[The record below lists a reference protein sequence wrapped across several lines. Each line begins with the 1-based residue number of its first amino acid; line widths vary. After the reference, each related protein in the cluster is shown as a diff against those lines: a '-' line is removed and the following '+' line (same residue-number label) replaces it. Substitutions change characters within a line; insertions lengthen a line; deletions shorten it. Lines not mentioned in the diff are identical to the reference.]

1 MNYKRT
7 QDGLRTPWLGDMNTY
22 ARLPKLQ
29 ILVAGKTNCKTYI
42 NVLFEPSVGYNPPRS
57 FFRRALDD
65 GIQRSKVLFHL
76 GNQTFHN
83 RDQNNIHPALLK
95 DQAKHLTPFLSIW
108 PRVYVIKYPGFENR
122 GYERTLSAIASK
134 RFSKSSKLKAPE
146 NEISSQCTTPWY
158 TKMIVN
164 YVSCNA

>member
-1 MNYKRT
+1 MTDRWMNYKRT

-22 ARLPKLQ
+22 AKLPKLQ
-29 ILVAGKTNCKTYI
+29 ILVACKTNCKTYI

-95 DQAKHLTPFLSIW
+95 DQTKHFTPFLINLTEGVCYKISRIW
-108 PRVYVIKYPGFENR
+108 ESRLRENA
-122 GYERTLSAIASK
+122 ECDCK
-134 RFSKSSKLKAPE
+134 
-146 NEISSQCTTPWY
+146 
-158 TKMIVN
+158 
-164 YVSCNA
+164 

>member
-1 MNYKRT
+1 MNYKRI

-29 ILVAGKTNCKTYI
+29 ILVACKINCKTYI

-108 PRVYVIKYPGFENR
+108 PRVCVIKYPGFENR
-122 GYERTLSAIASK
+122 GY
-134 RFSKSSKLKAPE
+134 KSSKLKASG
-146 NEISSQCTTPWY
+146 NEISSQYITPRY

>member
-57 FFRRALDD
+57 FFVEHWTAL
-65 GIQRSKVLFHL
+65 VLFHL

-108 PRVYVIKYPGFENR
+108 PKVCVIKYPGFENR

-134 RFSKSSKLKAPE
+134 RFSKSSKLKASV
-146 NEISSQCTTPWY
+146 NEISSQCITPRY

>member
-1 MNYKRT
+1 
-7 QDGLRTPWLGDMNTY
+7 MNTF
-22 ARLPKLQ
+22 ARLPILQ
-29 ILVAGKTNCKTYI
+29 ILVACKTNCKMYI
-42 NVLFEPSVGYNPPRS
+42 DVSFEPRVGYNPPRS

-65 GIQRSKVLFHL
+65 GIRRSKVLFHL
-76 GNQTFHN
+76 GNQIFRT

-108 PRVYVIKYPGFENR
+108 PRVYVVKYPGFENR

-134 RFSKSSKLKAPE
+134 RFSKPSKLKASG
-146 NEISSQCTTPWY
+146 NEISSQCITSRC